1 MCPRVSCQIGLH
13 KKGVTQ
19 FPPPKRVGSV
29 TLGTHT
35 PPGGHSF
42 RFRQAFMAPT
52 AGIEARSWAY
62 FGGEL
67 RAVLEAVPTVYFP
80 RSTWSEH
87 ATALPHEGH
96 HH

>member
-1 MCPRVSCQIGLH
+1 
-13 KKGVTQ
+13 
-19 FPPPKRVGSV
+19 
-29 TLGTHT
+29 
-35 PPGGHSF
+35 
-42 RFRQAFMAPT
+42 MAPT

-67 RAVLEAVPTVYFP
+67 RAVLEAVPTVHFP